1 MKNTYFTQEYLA
13 VNDQRKIEI
22 LVEALTKIACYNDI
36 DTDEVMSAINAV
48 AEMREQV
55 SKHFSAY

>member
-13 VNDQRKIEI
+13 VNDSRKVEI
-22 LVEALTKIACYNDI
+22 LVEALTKIAYYNDI
-36 DTDEVMSAINAV
+36 DTEEVMSAIRAV
-48 AEMREQV
+48 AEMRAQV